1 MNAMVVVDARVW
13 ACQFI
18 AQDVNYEA
26 SKTWITQFVNES
38 GTLIEPNFLLLEVAA
53 SIARQRVTDIE
64 AKKIVID
71 MKESSDIIKF
81 MPLNTRLLQVAID
94 VAADLQL
101 RAGDAIYV
109 AVAYQRHIP
118 LVSWDKEQLQ
128 KASKIVQTY
137 TPDTYPFVG

>member
-1 MNAMVVVDARVW
+1 MDAMVVVDASVW
-13 ACQFI
+13 VSQFI
-18 AQDVNYEA
+18 TQDVHYEA
-26 SKTWITQFVNES
+26 SKNWITQFVKEN
-38 GTLIEPNFLLLEVAA
+38 GTLVEPNFLLLEVAA

-81 MPLNTRLLQVAID
+81 MALNARLLQTAID

-109 AVAYQRHIP
+109 AVAYQRNTP
-118 LVSWDKEQLQ
+118 LISWDKEQLQ
-128 KASKIVQTY
+128 KASRLIQTY
-137 TPDTYPFVG
+137 TPDTYPFAG

>member
-1 MNAMVVVDARVW
+1 MNAMVVVDASVW
-13 ACQFI
+13 ASQFI

-38 GTLIEPNFLLLEVAA
+38 GTLIELNFLLLEVAA